1 MVCRIPGR
9 IGRALATDRPPPIE
23 FLWLACGNVW
33 VRPGRVSVRAHAC
46 ARAGFASA
54 ARVCVVMIVVF
65 ACAFLCAHAPVCL
78 CACARLCGLGR
89 IYCAARARALR
100 YGVRWQLMRAIT
112 VTYKQSYEV
121 FFNTIGDAIRSQL
134 TRAATCT
141 QTATGLYVFCK
152 YYIALVDVLLVR
164 P

>member
-1 MVCRIPGR
+1 
-9 IGRALATDRPPPIE
+9 
-23 FLWLACGNVW
+23 
-33 VRPGRVSVRAHAC
+33 
-46 ARAGFASA
+46 
-54 ARVCVVMIVVF
+54 
-65 ACAFLCAHAPVCL
+65 
-78 CACARLCGLGR
+78 
-89 IYCAARARALR
+89 
-100 YGVRWQLMRAIT
+100 MRAIT

-164 P
+164 PTVSVVLTGVLASTL